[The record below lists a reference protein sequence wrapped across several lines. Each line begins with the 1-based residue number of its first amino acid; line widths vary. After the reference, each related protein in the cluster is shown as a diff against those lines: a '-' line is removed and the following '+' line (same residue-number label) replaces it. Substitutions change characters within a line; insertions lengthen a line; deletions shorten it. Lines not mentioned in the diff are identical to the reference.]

1 MRSLSHLAKFLPQAF
16 ILYVSSNSVA
26 QLLIESW
33 ILPESNAN
41 LPPPSSLNHQGTC
54 KSQIPMEAK
63 VTLFPYPEALP
74 KCPWHRLISLYN
86 KMHRQLGISH

>member
-1 MRSLSHLAKFLPQAF
+1 MAKFLPQAF

-41 LPPPSSLNHQGTC
+41 VTPPSSLNHQGTC
-54 KSQIPMEAK
+54 KPQTLVEAK
-63 VTLFPYPEALP
+63 VTLFPYAEALP
-74 KCPWHRLISLYN
+74 KRPWHRLISLDN
-86 KMHRQLGISH
+86 TMHRQFRISH